1 MPDWRSYLRLARVQ
15 AGRIPLLG
23 WAAAG
28 AVVVALGIAFSFE
41 FGDPP
46 YAALYEGLTPA
57 QGGSVIA
64 QLQKL
69 GIPYQLQAAGNIIL
83 VPAPDLASARLQ
95 LGAAQVPGDDVSDKW
110 NKLETAPMTTS
121 DVAQA
126 AMADQALEA
135 SLAQSI
141 ESMSGI
147 NSAQVY
153 LALPPDTPF
162 LEDQPKPT
170 ASVVIAA
177 DPQSAQAQGAA
188 IANLVAGAVPGL
200 GADQVSVETTDGVA
214 VYPVSSAGNVQSQ
227 FKTVS
232 YVENTATAR
241 IAQLLTPLVGAGN
254 FRTDVSANVDF
265 TQEQIKRI
273 SYGPA
278 QLVTHSISDQSDRTG
293 AQNPAFGIPG
303 ALSNEPPASTA
314 AQTPV
319 TPNGA
324 AADASGASTDTA
336 TGAQAPPP
344 PHDTTKSLDQTFVTD
359 QSESDITKPDWTVNA
374 IDVSVVL
381 NKAAMGAVTTDQVK
395 AAIAGAFAYPQ
406 VQVSV
411 LAAPFQSGIGVPGS
425 DTLLEAAAP
434 VTRGLLEVVAA
445 AAMLFGLALPFGR
458 YLNALALRERLPAPL
473 RMASPLP
480 APPMAPRRDLTQL
493 RARVADNPV
502 AVAGLLQSWIDE
514 E

>member
-1 MPDWRSYLRLARVQ
+1 MPDWRSYLRLARAQ
-15 AGRIPLLG
+15 AGRVPLLG
-23 WAAAG
+23 WAAAA
-28 AVVVALGIAFSFE
+28 AVVVAFAIAFSFE

-46 YAALYEGLTPA
+46 YVALYEGLSPA

-69 GIPYQLQAAGNIIL
+69 GIPYQLQAAGDIIL
-83 VPAPDLASARLQ
+83 VPAPELAAARLQ

-135 SLAQSI
+135 SLAQSV

-147 NSAQVY
+147 TSAQVY

-162 LEDQPKPT
+162 LDDQPKPT

-177 DPQSAQAQGAA
+177 DPQTAQAQAPA
-188 IANLVAGAVPGL
+188 IASLVAGAVPGL
-200 GADQVSVETTDGVA
+200 NAGQVNVETTDGVA
-214 VYPVSSAGNVQSQ
+214 VYPASATGNVAAQ

-241 IAQLLTPLVGAGN
+241 IAELLTPLVGAGN
-254 FRTDVSANVDF
+254 FRTDVSANLDF
-265 TQEQIKRI
+265 TQEQIKQI

-278 QLVTHSISDQSDRTG
+278 QLVSHDISNQSDRTG
-293 AQNPAFGIPG
+293 SQNPAYGIPG
-303 ALSNEPPASTA
+303 ALSNEPPASTV
-314 AQTPV
+314 AQTPA
-319 TPNGA
+319 TPTANNA
-324 AADASGASTDTA
+324 QDTA
-336 TGAQAPPP
+336 ASNANATGTSTPPP

-359 QSESDITKPDWTVNA
+359 QSESDITKPDWAVKS

-381 NKAAMGAVTTDQVK
+381 NKAAMGTVSPDQVK

-425 DTLLEAAAP
+425 QGLLQAAAP
-434 VTRGLLEVVAA
+434 ATRGLLEVVAA
-445 AAMLFGLALPFGR
+445 AALLFGLALPFGR
-458 YLNALALRERLPAPL
+458 YLNALALRERLPAPM
-473 RMASPLP
+473 RMPLP
-480 APPMAPRRDLTQL
+480 MPSPPMAPRRDLTQL
-493 RARVADNPV
+493 RARVADNPA